1 MCDNVCKNLW
11 VLPFIVT
18 QSLEEMMPECRDN
31 YHKGYDVFKSSEI
44 LVGVGLLKKRCGSLA
59 RTPPISPSQ
68 RLS

>member
-44 LVGVGLLKKRCGSLA
+44 LVGVGLQIGRA
-59 RTPPISPSQ
+59 HV
-68 RLS
+68 